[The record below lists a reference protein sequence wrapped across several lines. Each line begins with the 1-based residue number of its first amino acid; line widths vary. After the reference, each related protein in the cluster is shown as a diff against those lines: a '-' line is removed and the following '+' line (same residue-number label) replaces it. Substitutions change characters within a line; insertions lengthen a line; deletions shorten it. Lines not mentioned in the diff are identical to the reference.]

1 MGMMNYMFGQFKS
14 ASADK
19 VKNKTVMIDINS
31 LIMSAMKSHDKVASE
46 TYKMVKAK
54 ILEFKTQKNAPEYN
68 DEAEVKLLQKM
79 VKERKET
86 ATIYKTNGRD
96 DLASAEL
103 AQADVIEK
111 LLPATPTEEDVVN
124 YVNEKYPDG
133 IDKKQMGSVIKEV
146 KSALVGVDGSIVANI
161 VKSRLI

>member
-1 MGMMNYMFGQFKS
+1 
-14 ASADK
+14 
-19 VKNKTVMIDINS
+19 MIRCLQKLTRWLRLRS
-31 LIMSAMKSHDKVASE
+31 LSSRHRRMH
-46 TYKMVKAK
+46 
-54 ILEFKTQKNAPEYN
+54 N

-111 LLPATPTEEDVVN
+111 LLPATPTEEDVVK
-124 YVNEKYPDG
+124 YVSEKYPDG
-133 IDKKQMGSVIKEV
+133 IDKKQMGFVIKEV
-146 KSALVGVDGSIVANI
+146 KSVLIGVDGSIVANI
-161 VKSRLI
+161 VKSRLV

>member
-1 MGMMNYMFGQFKS
+1 MN
-14 ASADK
+14 
-19 VKNKTVMIDINS
+19 
-31 LIMSAMKSHDKVASE
+31 AMKSHDKVASE

-86 ATIYKTNGRD
+86 AEIYKNNGRD

-103 AQADVIEK
+103 EQADVIEK
-111 LLPATPTEEDVVN
+111 LLPATPTEEDIVN

-146 KSALVGVDGSIVANI
+146 KSVLIGVDGSIVANI
-161 VKSRLI
+161 VKSRLV